1 VAEAVRESSLM
12 TIGEVISLLKQEFPD
27 ITISKVRFLE
37 SAGLV
42 EPNRTPSGYR
52 KFSYVDIDRLRYILR
67 VQRDNYLPLRVIK
80 EHLDALDRG
89 LVKDESV
96 DGKAARP
103 RALVAVD
110 SFPQSSDFALEAGA
124 VKVTRDELS
133 QVTGLTVNQIE
144 ELESYGLIQ
153 TQKGGRYFDADAVR
167 VAQVAVDAIS
177 QGLEPRHLRSFK
189 VAADREVGLL
199 AQIVSPMTGK
209 KGSTGAIEADEAI
222 LELAAISVRLHTAL
236 VRAGI
241 NRETQS

>member
-1 VAEAVRESSLM
+1 MAEALRESSLM
-12 TIGEVISLLKQEFPD
+12 TIGEVISLLKTEFPD

-52 KFSYVDIDRLRYILR
+52 KFSYADIDRLRYILR

-89 LVKDESV
+89 LVKDESS

-110 SFPQSSDFALEAGA
+110 SFPQASDFAVEAGA

-133 QVTGLTVNQIE
+133 QVTGLNLKQIE

-153 TQKGGRYFDADAVR
+153 PQKGGRFFDADAVR
-167 VAQVAVDAIS
+167 VAQVVVEAID

-199 AQIVSPMTGK
+199 AQVVSPMTGK
-209 KGSTGAIEADEAI
+209 KGSAGVEEADEAI
-222 LELAAISVRLHTAL
+222 RELAAISVRLHTAL

-241 NRETQS
+241 NRETRN